1 MSNFHPK
8 FEHMRYSYFFTLL
21 SICLAIG
28 VTVSSQENY
37 TSDQGWGSELSGLQP
52 DAKKQKSTVSET
64 VPGMEIRAGLGFF
77 TGFPLGFFNHDTYTG
92 YGVNADGEYFVMP
105 QLSVGLNTGYYS
117 FRHDEIHVGKGNYSM
132 IPIMLRG
139 TWYFFDNDFQPF
151 GGLNAGY
158 YMNRTKYDSVI
169 EPRSYLDPVS
179 GQFIHKP
186 GAIKPINLKSGSL
199 AVVPMAGCVYRAF
212 EKVRLNFHVRY
223 NMILEEKKTINVIGI
238 HFGFIYSFDI

>member
-8 FEHMRYSYFFTLL
+8 FEHMRYSNFFTLL
-21 SICLAIG
+21 LISLSVS
-28 VTVSSQENY
+28 VTVSSQDIY
-37 TSDQGWGSELSGLQP
+37 TQDQGWGSGPSALLS
-52 DAKKQKSTVSET
+52 ASTMKQSTLEET
-64 VPGMEIRAGLGFF
+64 VPGTEIRAGLGFF

-105 QLSVGLNTGYYS
+105 QLSVGLNAGYYS

-132 IPIMLRG
+132 IPVMLRG
-139 TWYFFDNDFQPF
+139 TWYFFDDDFQPF
-151 GGLNAGY
+151 GGLNVGY

-179 GQFIHKP
+179 GLFIHKP
-186 GAIKPINLKSGSL
+186 GSIKPINLKSGSL

-212 EKVRLNFHVRY
+212 DKVRLNFHLRY
-223 NMILEEKKTINVIGI
+223 NMIFEEKKTINVIGI
-238 HFGFIYSFDI
+238 HFGVIYSFDI